1 MTLKAPALEP
11 KNIVIVGMSPCTDH
25 YRYPSHCFYLG
36 GGIIGCSAAYFLTRH
51 ALYNPKIHS
60 IVILEAS
67 KIAGGSSGKA
77 GGLLAEWATP
87 KCLAP
92 LSFKTHAALADKHGG
107 DKIWG
112 HRSVYCADVE
122 LQAQDVGHNHGAA
135 NGAKNDVMAQSAMV
149 PSELDWLLPGTVK
162 SYKELGTPSNSG
174 QVNPYMMTKTL
185 AELAEN
191 HGAKIIIGSA
201 TAINYAENNQSIVS
215 VQYSQNGTTKSLPA
229 TDILLSA
236 GPWTPKLFTRVH
248 LKAPRGHSVVIKPS
262 RNLSPYVLFP
272 DIATPP
278 NGSLGHILSPEIYP
292 RPGDDLHNFD
302 SVYACGPDDYDVP
315 LPETSESVAV
325 DDQSCNDVW
334 TAVKSISQEI
344 HDGEIVTKQACYKPQ
359 IRLHEEGEEVGPMV
373 GPMGIK
379 GLWLATG
386 HDEWGIQNAPGTGL
400 IMSEMIFDGAAHSA
414 NCDSL
419 DPKHFLAED

>member
-1 MTLKAPALEP
+1 M
-11 KNIVIVGMSPCTDH
+11 
-25 YRYPSHCFYLG
+25 
-36 GGIIGCSAAYFLTRH
+36 
-51 ALYNPKIHS
+51 
-60 IVILEAS
+60 
-67 KIAGGSSGKA
+67 
-77 GGLLAEWATP
+77 
-87 KCLAP
+87 
-92 LSFKTHAALADKHGG
+92 SFKTHAALAEKHSG

-112 HRSVYCADVE
+112 YRNVYCADVE
-122 LQAQDVGHNHGAA
+122 LQAQDVGHNFGAA
-135 NGAKNDVMAQSAMV
+135 NGAKNDVMAQSAEA
-149 PSELDWLLPGTVK
+149 PSELDWLFPGSVK

-185 AELAEN
+185 AELAED
-191 HGAKIIIGSA
+191 HGAKIIIGST
-201 TAINYAENNQSIVS
+201 TAVNYAENNQSIVS

-262 RNLSPYVLFP
+262 RNSSPYVLFP
-272 DIATPP
+272 TIATPL
-278 NGSLGHILSPEIYP
+278 NESLECIFSPEIYP
-292 RPGDDLHNFD
+292 RPGDRLHSFD

-325 DDQSCNDVW
+325 VDQSCNDVW
-334 TAVKSISQEI
+334 TAVKSISQGI
-344 HDGEIVTKQACYKPQ
+344 YDGESITKQACYKPQ
-359 IRLHEEGEEVGPMV
+359 IRLHKEGEEVGPMV
-373 GPMGIK
+373 GPTGIK

-400 IMSEMIFDGAAHSA
+400 IMGEMIFEGAAHST

-419 DPKHFLAED
+419 DPKHFLAQG

>member
-1 MTLKAPALEP
+1 
-11 KNIVIVGMSPCTDH
+11 MSLFLTVFCA
-25 YRYPSHCFYLG
+25 G
-36 GGIIGCSAAYFLTRH
+36 GGIIGCSTAYFLTRH
-51 ALYNPKIHS
+51 AYYDPKIHS
-60 IVILEAS
+60 IVLLEAS
-67 KIAGGSSGKA
+67 RIAGGSSGKA

-92 LSFKTHAALADKHGG
+92 LSFRTHAALAEKHGG

-112 HRSVYCADVE
+112 HRTVYCAEVE
-122 LQAQDVGHNHGAA
+122 LQAQDVGHNFEPA
-135 NGAKNDVMAQSAMV
+135 NSAKNDVMAQSAKV
-149 PSELDWLLPGTVK
+149 PSELDWLLPGSVK
-162 SYKELGTPSNSG
+162 SYKEVGTLSNTG
-174 QVNPYMMTKTL
+174 QVNPYMMTKAL
-185 AELAEN
+185 AELAED

-201 TAINYAENNQSIVS
+201 TAIQYVENNQSIVS
-215 VQYSQNGTTKSLPA
+215 VQYSQNGTIKSLPA

-236 GPWTPKLFTRVH
+236 GPWTPNLFTRVH

-272 DIATPP
+272 TIATPP
-278 NGSLGHILSPEIYP
+278 NGSLEHILSPEIYP
-292 RPGDDLHNFD
+292 RPGDDLHSFD
-302 SVYACGPDDYDVP
+302 SVYVCGPDDYDVP

-334 TAVKSISQEI
+334 TAVRSVSQEI
-344 HDGEIVTKQACYKPQ
+344 HDGEVITKQACYKPQ

-373 GPMGIK
+373 GPTGIK

-400 IMSEMIFDGAAHSA
+400 IMSEMIFEGAAHSA
-414 NCDSL
+414 NCDSV
-419 DPKHFLAED
+419 DPKHFLAEY

>member
-1 MTLKAPALEP
+1 MYA
-11 KNIVIVGMSPCTDH
+11 
-25 YRYPSHCFYLG
+25 G
-36 GGIIGCSAAYFLTRH
+36 GGVIGCSTAYFLTRH
-51 ALYNPKIHS
+51 AYYNPKIHS
-60 IVILEAS
+60 IIILEAS
-67 KIAGGSSGKA
+67 KLAGGSSGKA

-92 LSFKTHAALADKHGG
+92 LSFKTHAALAKKHGG

-112 HRSVYCADVE
+112 YRSVHCADVE
-122 LQAQDVGHNHGAA
+122 LQAQDIGHEVAAA
-135 NGAKNDVMAQSAMV
+135 NGAKNDIIAQSAKV
-149 PSELDWLLPGTVK
+149 PSELDWLLPESVK
-162 SYKELGTPSNSG
+162 SYKESGTPSDSG
-174 QVNPYMMTKTL
+174 QVNPYLFTKTL

-191 HGAKIIIGSA
+191 KGAKIIIGSA
-201 TAINYAENNQSIVS
+201 TAVDYAEDKQSIVS
-215 VQYSQNGTTKSLPA
+215 VQYSHNGTIESLAA

-262 RNLSPYVLFP
+262 RDLSPYVLFST
-272 DIATPP
+272 IAAAP
-278 NGSLGHILSPEIYP
+278 NGSLEHILSPEIYP
-292 RPGDDLHNFD
+292 RPGDRLHDFD

-315 LPETSESVAV
+315 LPDTSESVAV

-344 HDGEIVTKQACYKPQ
+344 HDGELITKQACYKPQ
-359 IRLHEEGEEVGPMV
+359 IRSHEEDEEVGPMV
-373 GPMGIK
+373 GPTGIE

-386 HDEWGIQNAPGTGL
+386 HDQWGIQNAPGTGL
-400 IMSEMIFDGAAHSA
+400 LMSEMIFEGAAHSA

-419 DPKHFLAED
+419 DPKHFLKEE